1 MIRIQASYSRISCFN
16 HCKQQYKYRYIDKLK
31 LIPNPTADNALIVG
45 NTVHLALETNLE
57 NAKKFYY
64 SQYNIIS
71 DKHIEEFMKIE
82 IVVPKVKQIL
92 EQLNIYSHEYLIS
105 TSRFKG
111 IVDLIVK
118 NDDGTVDVFD
128 FKYSNNIKNYM
139 NSAQLHIYK
148 YFLEQKGF
156 KVRKLGFIFVPKWQG
171 IQKKDEDIY
180 HFRNRLIEETDKLQ
194 IQIAEVK
201 YDPNKVIDFI
211 SDIVDVVECNKF
223 EKNTTKLCDWCD
235 YQNYCLLEDDL
246 MILPSNI
253 RREKKV
259 DENPD
264 MWIYADSYVG
274 KSTFVDQLD
283 NLLFLNTDG
292 NTDNTTSPVLDR
304 KSVV

>member
-1 MIRIQASYSRISCFN
+1 
-16 HCKQQYKYRYIDKLK
+16 
-31 LIPNPTADNALIVG
+31 
-45 NTVHLALETNLE
+45 
-57 NAKKFYY
+57 
-64 SQYNIIS
+64 
-71 DKHIEEFMKIE
+71 MKIE

-171 IQKKDEDIY
+171 RQKKDEDIY

-201 YDPNKVIDFI
+201 YDPNKVIDFM
-211 SDIVDVVECNKF
+211 SDIVDVVECKEF
-223 EKNTTKLCDWCD
+223 PKNVTKLCSWCD
-235 YQNYCLLEDDL
+235 YEDYCIKGDDL
-246 MILPSNI
+246 DIL
-253 RREKKV
+253 
-259 DENPD
+259 
-264 MWIYADSYVG
+264 
-274 KSTFVDQLD
+274 
-283 NLLFLNTDG
+283 
-292 NTDNTTSPVLDR
+292 
-304 KSVV
+304 